1 MANESIATT
10 SSETAEY
17 NGVADAATVELL
29 FKVQGVMRLLRSA
42 TEQLRV
48 DEPCPDGVDTGI
60 WAAAHLVDEA
70 LSRAGM
76 A

>member
-1 MANESIATT
+1 MASESVNAPGR
-10 SSETAEY
+10 
-17 NGVADAATVELL
+17 NLRGHNNVADSGTVEIL
-29 FKVQGVMRLLRSA
+29 FKLQGVLTLLRNA
-42 TEQLRV
+42 TDQLRV